1 MKKTFTQFYFFII
14 FSFLYSFNSK
24 AIIFECEN
32 NYSYKIDKKD
42 SQTVFFFKKI
52 NKDWQSIKNVKIG
65 DNKLEYFLPDS
76 TYLECSDKELKVCK
90 YKTLISFN
98 LSTKEA
104 DVREVVID
112 DCYIGT
118 MGCNKYEKGL
128 ELNQRRCNIIN

>member
-1 MKKTFTQFYFFII
+1 MKKTFSQFCFFIV
-14 FSFLYSFNSK
+14 FSFLYSINSN

-32 NYSYKIDKKD
+32 NNSYKIDKKD
-42 SQTVFFFKKI
+42 SQTVYFYKKI
-52 NKDWQSIKNVKIG
+52 NTDWQSIKNVKIG
-65 DNKLEYFLPDS
+65 DNRFEYFLPNS
-76 TYLECSDKELKVCK
+76 TYLACSDKKLNVCK

-98 LSTKEA
+98 LSNKEA
-104 DVREVVID
+104 DVREVVLD

>member
-1 MKKTFTQFYFFII
+1 MKKTFSQFCFFII
-14 FSFLYSFNSK
+14 FSFLYSINSK

-42 SQTVFFFKKI
+42 SQTVYFYKKI
-52 NKDWQSIKNVKIG
+52 NTDWLSIKNVKIG
-65 DNKLEYFLPDS
+65 YNKFEYFLPNS
-76 TYLECSDKELKVCK
+76 TYLECSDKKLNVCK
-90 YKTLISFN
+90 YKTIISFN
-98 LSTKEA
+98 LSTKQA
-104 DVREVVID
+104 DVREVVLD

>member
-14 FSFLYSFNSK
+14 FSFLYSVSSK

-32 NYSYKIDKKD
+32 SYSYKIDKKD

-76 TYLECSDKELKVCK
+76 TYLECSDKKLKVCK
-90 YKTLISFN
+90 FKTLISFN

-104 DVREVVID
+104 DVREVVIN

>member
-1 MKKTFTQFYFFII
+1 MKKTFSQFCFFII
-14 FSFLYSFNSK
+14 FSFLYSININ

-32 NYSYKIDKKD
+32 NYSYKIDEKD
-42 SQTVFFFKKI
+42 SQTIYFYKKI
-52 NKDWQSIKNVKIG
+52 NTDWQSIKNVKVS

-76 TYLECSDKELKVCK
+76 TYLECSDKKLNVCK

-104 DVREVVID
+104 DVREVVLD
-112 DCYIGT
+112 DCHIGT

>member
-1 MKKTFTQFYFFII
+1 MKKTFSQFCFFII
-14 FSFLYSFNSK
+14 FSFLYSINSK

-52 NKDWQSIKNVKIG
+52 KKDWQSIKNVKIG
-65 DNKLEYFLPDS
+65 DNKFEYFLPNS
-76 TYLECSDKELKVCK
+76 TYLACSDKKLNVCN

-98 LSTKEA
+98 LSNKEA
-104 DVREVVID
+104 DVREVVLD

>member
-1 MKKTFTQFYFFII
+1 MKKTFTQCYFFII
-14 FSFLYSFNSK
+14 FSFLYSVNSK

-32 NYSYKIDKKD
+32 SYSYKIDKKD

-76 TYLECSDKELKVCK
+76 TYLECSDKKLKVCK
-90 YKTLISFN
+90 FKTLISFN

-104 DVREVVID
+104 DVREVVIN

>member
-14 FSFLYSFNSK
+14 FSFLYSFNSS

-32 NYSYKIDKKD
+32 NYSFKTDKKD
-42 SQTVFFFKKI
+42 SQTVYFYKKI
-52 NKDWQSIKNVKIG
+52 NTDWQSIKNVKIG

-76 TYLECSDKELKVCK
+76 TYLECSDKKLNVCK

-98 LSTKEA
+98 LSTKQA
-104 DVREVVID
+104 DVREVVLD
-112 DCYIGT
+112 DCHIGT

>member
-1 MKKTFTQFYFFII
+1 MKKTFSQFCFFII
-14 FSFLYSFNSK
+14 FTFLYAINSN
-24 AIIFECEN
+24 AIIFDCEN

-42 SQTVFFFKKI
+42 SQIVYFYKKI
-52 NKDWQSIKNVKIG
+52 NTDWQSIKNVKIG

-76 TYLECSDKELKVCK
+76 TYLECSDKKLNVCK
-90 YKTLISFN
+90 FKTLISFN
-98 LSTKEA
+98 LSTKQA
-104 DVREVVID
+104 DVREVVLD